1 MNTNLVQVEESG
13 KDGPATKT
21 PSLKKATTKSNSI
34 ERPDLQKANQTP
46 RELGS
51 QRTQMRHHTK
61 SPPGTVMKQAAACTK
76 VKKPESKN
84 EALTA
89 KQIKFEEI

>member
-1 MNTNLVQVEESG
+1 MDTNLVQVEESG

-46 RELGS
+46 RELAS

-61 SPPGTVMKQAAACTK
+61 SPPGAAMKAAAF
-76 VKKPESKN
+76 KKPSN
-84 EALTA
+84 EGTQLTA